1 MQTPTIVI
9 KAGLLINGTG
19 ARPARNMALIIE
31 GRKIADVRP
40 TASLSDL
47 GDGVIVYDFP
57 QLTVMPGMID
67 THDHLAHLGL
77 DVKQRMNT
85 PPSLAVLQTGRWATD
100 TLMIGITSFRDAAG
114 VDLGLKMAVEQG
126 VIPGPRL
133 FISLV
138 IITQTGGHGD
148 LMQPCGLSSDFP
160 RLPGVP
166 DGAADGADAC
176 RRKVREVV
184 RLGADC
190 IKIATTGGVGS
201 PRGGPM
207 TRQFTL
213 DELRAM
219 VDEAHA
225 AGKPVMVHAHGGDGL
240 KMCLQAGVDSIEH
253 AALAEPRDLERMA
266 ELGIW
271 LVPTL
276 SVTQRMKEQL
286 ERDPRSLPAYI
297 AAKLPGV
304 FDVQRRN
311 FKKALEC
318 GVKIAMGT
326 DAGALGHAQNTKEL
340 VYMVEAGMTPMQ
352 SILASTK
359 MGAELL
365 GMGDSLGTLEPGR
378 LADLVMIDGDPL
390 SDIAV
395 VADPER
401 VKLVMKDG
409 IVYKTPVPHGAR
421 VLGPK
426 ARV

>member
-1 MQTPTIVI
+1 MAGPADRAWKYVRVNPTTIV
-9 KAGLLINGTG
+9 KTGLLINGTG
-19 ARPARNMALIIE
+19 AQPTRNMALTIE
-31 GRKIADVRP
+31 GTTIVDVRP
-40 TASLSDL
+40 VASLPSL
-47 GDGVIVYDFP
+47 GDRVKIYDCP
-57 QLTVMPGMID
+57 HLTAMPGIID
-67 THDHLAHLGL
+67 CHDHLAHLGL

-85 PPSLAVLQTGRWATD
+85 APSLAVLQVGRWATE
-100 TLMIGITSFRDAAG
+100 TLMTGVTAFRDAAG
-114 VDLGLKMAVEQG
+114 VDLGVKMAVDQG
-126 VIPGPRL
+126 VTPGPRL

-160 RLPGVP
+160 RLPGIP

-176 RRKVREVV
+176 RRKVREVI

-201 PRGGPM
+201 PRGGPT

-225 AGKPVMVHAHGGDGL
+225 AGKPVLVHAHGGEGL
-240 KMCLQAGVDSIEH
+240 KMCLEARVDSIEH
-253 AALAEPRDLERMA
+253 AAVAEERDLERMA

-276 SVTQRMKEQL
+276 SVTHRMKERL
-286 ERDPRSLPAYI
+286 DRDPHSLPAYT
-297 AAKLPGV
+297 AAKLPAV

-311 FKKALEC
+311 FKKALEV

-326 DAGALGHAQNTKEL
+326 DAGALGHAQNTQEL
-340 VYMVEAGMTPMQ
+340 VYMAQAGMTPMQ
-352 SILASTK
+352 SIVASTK
-359 MGAELL
+359 MGAQLL

-378 LADLVMIDGDPL
+378 LADLILIDGDPL
-390 SDIAV
+390 ADITV
-395 VADPER
+395 VADPNR
-401 VKLVMKDG
+401 VKMVMKDG
-409 IVYKTPVPHGAR
+409 IVYKAP
-421 VLGPK
+421 LG
-426 ARV
+426 